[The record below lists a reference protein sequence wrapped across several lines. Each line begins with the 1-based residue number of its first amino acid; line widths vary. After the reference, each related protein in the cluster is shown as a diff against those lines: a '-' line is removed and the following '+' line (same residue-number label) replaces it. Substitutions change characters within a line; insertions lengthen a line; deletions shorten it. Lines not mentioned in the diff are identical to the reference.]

1 MDTAATAAVRSRHR
15 DNRNSLIC
23 HGGSN
28 ERLSGIGNARRA
40 GIRDQRHTLAFLQG
54 TENAFQAGS
63 AAMGVKAGE
72 GRVNVQMRQEFA
84 RVACILRGN
93 HVRLAQDSDRA

>member
-1 MDTAATAAVRSRHR
+1 MDTAATAA
-15 DNRNSLIC
+15 DGPGTGTTGNPFFY
-23 HGGSN
+23 GGGD
-28 ERLSGIGNARRA
+28 ERLSGIGYARRA

-84 RVACILRGN
+84 RVARVLGGD